1 MDHSISRGTRFR
13 KASRSRLVSE
23 DEQQDSSSST
33 DENEFSFTSEAVNE
47 TDV

>member
-1 MDHSISRGTRFR
+1 MDHMSRGTRFR
-13 KASRSRLVSE
+13 KASRLVSE